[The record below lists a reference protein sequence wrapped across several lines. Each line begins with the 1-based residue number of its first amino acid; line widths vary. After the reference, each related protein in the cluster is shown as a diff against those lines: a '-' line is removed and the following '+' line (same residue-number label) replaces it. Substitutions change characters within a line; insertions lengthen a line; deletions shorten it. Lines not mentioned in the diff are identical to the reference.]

1 MNHMVKFLKRPF
13 KSIIFVLTFLLLVT
27 KCLLVV
33 IVTIDLAASVA
44 SYFWKPTTLSY
55 ASEYDEFQ
63 NVLSPSPV
71 ILQNISFLYHNM
83 EDEELLHKAL
93 ESM

>member
-1 MNHMVKFLKRPF
+1 ML
-13 KSIIFVLTFLLLVT
+13 IFLLLGT

-33 IVTIDLAASVA
+33 IVTIDLVASVT
-44 SYFWKPTTLSY
+44 SYFWKPTTLSH
-55 ASEYDEFQ
+55 ANEYDEFQ
-63 NVLSPSPV
+63 NVLNPSLV
-71 ILQNISFLYHNM
+71 HLQNISFLYHNM

>member
-1 MNHMVKFLKRPF
+1 MF
-13 KSIIFVLTFLLLVT
+13 TFLLLGI

-33 IVTIDLAASVA
+33 IVTIYLVA
-44 SYFWKPTTLSY
+44 NATSYFWKPTTLSY

-63 NVLSPSPV
+63 SVLSPSPMN
-71 ILQNISFLYHNM
+71 LQIISFLYHNM

-93 ESM
+93 EPM